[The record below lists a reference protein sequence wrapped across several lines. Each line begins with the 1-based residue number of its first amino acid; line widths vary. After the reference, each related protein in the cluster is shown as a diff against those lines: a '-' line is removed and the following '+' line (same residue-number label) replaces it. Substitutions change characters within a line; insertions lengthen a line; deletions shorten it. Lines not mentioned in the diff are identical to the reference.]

1 MLLKPGMITR
11 SNNATEQVEKTARP
25 RRAESRGRSYSE
37 ENITPEIAL
46 TVSVVLS
53 IISIMAQDLASIPLI
68 LYARRGRGKYRA
80 YDNPYY
86 RLIHDRP
93 NPEMTSMNF
102 RELIGGH
109 LIGWGNFFAQQ
120 IIDSAGTVVELWPL
134 SPAKMMVERF
144 EGERI
149 YKYQTSEGKPRIFLR
164 DEIFHVPGFGFD
176 GLIGY
181 SRIHLARNAIGLSIS
196 AEKFD
201 SKLFSNGLNP
211 GLIYE
216 HPGELSDDAYKNLKE
231 SLEEKT
237 GVEQSHLPLILEE
250 GMKIEKIGINPK
262 DAQFLESRKFQMA
275 EINRMLGPLPPH
287 MFGDVTGSTSWGT
300 GIDSQEQGYINHTLR
315 PYGVRIEQNLD
326 QQILPQA
333 ERDAGMF
340 FEHLF
345 DAFLRGDIATR
356 FEAYV
361 KGITNGFISR
371 NEVRAKENMNP
382 VKGGDVMLI
391 PANMVEVTGDNAAED
406 ATATNAL
413 EPLWRDAATR
423 AVKRE
428 TNDLQGAMN
437 RWLARGQKESFDEWV
452 SKFYGQ
458 DHPAFML
465 KQFQP
470 LLEAGQRLLG
480 IDLTDQVESFIQQ
493 VLDERHQ
500 QVSFMNADEIA
511 ADVKGYQAETVEKI
525 MTFVSA
531 LNPKS
536 AVMEKKIYI
545 EEEFFDE

>member
-1 MLLKPGMITR
+1 MLLKPSMIIR

-25 RRAESRGRSYSE
+25 RRAEAKGRSYSE
-37 ENITPEIAL
+37 ETITPEIAL
-46 TVSVVLS
+46 TVPVVLA
-53 IISIMAQDLASIPLI
+53 IITIMAQDLASIPLI

-86 RLIHDRP
+86 KLIHDRP

-120 IIDSAGTVVELWPL
+120 ILDNAGTVSELWPL
-134 SPAKMMVERF
+134 NPGKMTVERF
-144 EGERI
+144 QGERI
-149 YKYQTSEGKPRIFLR
+149 YKYQTPEGKTRIFLR
-164 DEIFHVPGFGFD
+164 EEIFHVPGFGFD

-181 SRIHLARNAIGLSIS
+181 SRIALARNAIGLSIS

-201 SKLFSNGLNP
+201 SKLFSNGLNA

-216 HPGELSDDAYKNLKE
+216 HPGELSDEAYDNLNE
-231 SLEEKT
+231 SLDEKS
-237 GVEQSHLPLILEE
+237 GVDKSHLPLILEE
-250 GMKIEKIGINPK
+250 GMKIERIGISPK
-262 DAQFLESRKFQMA
+262 DAQFIESRKFQMS

-287 MFGDVTGSTSWGT
+287 MFGDVSGSTSWGT

-371 NEVRAKENMNP
+371 NEVRARENLNP

-391 PANMVEVTGDNAAED
+391 PANMVEVAGDNTAAD
-406 ATATNAL
+406 TTASNAL
-413 EPLWRDAATR
+413 EPLWRDAASR

-428 TNDLQGAMN
+428 TNDLLGASN
-437 RWLARGQKESFDEWV
+437 RWLMHGQKEPFDEWAA
-452 SKFYGQ
+452 KFYGQ

-470 LLEAGQRLLG
+470 LLEAGRNLLG
-480 IDLTDQVESFIQQ
+480 IDLTSPLESFITQA
-493 VLDERHQ
+493 LDDRHQ
-500 QVSFMNADEIA
+500 RVSFMSAQEITTGA
-511 ADVKGYQAETVEKI
+511 EAYRTETVEKI
-525 MTFVSA
+525 MSFVA
-531 LNPKS
+531 TLNPKS
-536 AVMEKKIYI
+536 AVLEKELYL
-545 EEEFFDE
+545 EEEFFDD